1 MWDLMWRSETDLD
14 PRLIRQWAVGPV
26 NAVAWWPGDPGP
38 MLAVGTDEK
47 LGDGEDRYRLLI
59 IDVATGQI
67 RELPSAEA
75 IFAVAF
81 AVTVDGPVLV
91 DTHTG
96 GGLRVWNAVDGS
108 LIRAIP
114 DGGGRDAAVVE
125 VDGRPQVVTTHGR
138 WWLPSGTPANGP
150 KLPPL
155 STVAVGPGPVLLG
168 AEERRPALWDL
179 RSRKLIP
186 TPPGLQRIQRMALDA
201 SGRRNLATVIDDST
215 QMTTFD
221 LATGVPVAPPIVAHA
236 GGLMLPQTRFL
247 GSTEMALVGDVI
259 AVSTRWRVHLWN
271 AATSEPAGSPLTG
284 PVGAA
289 VLAMARWQGRDLLLT
304 GSEDDG
310 VVGLW
315 DLDVPVH
322 RAPGHGERIVAIT
335 RAEPAGVVVSVDEGG
350 TIVARD
356 ESDGRLLH
364 NPLAT
369 GVEPAR
375 GVAAWPDGAATVGGS
390 EEARHPWLRRF
401 DLTTGDRLDPDIDL
415 RSRFVRHLLRAD
427 LDGTAV
433 LVTLSQGPVLRVFRA
448 ADGLLL
454 GETKIEA
461 RSGVSGFAVGSAA
474 GRPAVV
480 LSTWYHP
487 MSVFTLDDLT
497 AAPITIPGAGDD
509 AVLAVDGPH
518 IVARRHDEGEGEGVR
533 PGHIV
538 RVWDTAGHP
547 VTPGIRRPAPVT
559 QAAVRA
565 WPTAYLAHA
574 DRTVTLT
581 DLVTGQ
587 DAGEPLRLPLAPSS
601 LAVTADGDLLA
612 GAGSDVLRYHPP
624 GVKLE
629 KHPGRRP
636 R

>member
-1 MWDLMWRSETDLD
+1 VR
-14 PRLIRQWAVGPV
+14 AVSSVIG
-26 NAVAWWPGDPGP
+26 G
-38 MLAVGTDEK
+38 
-47 LGDGEDRYRLLI
+47 
-59 IDVATGQI
+59 
-67 RELPSAEA
+67 RE
-75 IFAVAF
+75 V
-81 AVTVDGPVLV
+81 VTVV
-91 DTHTG
+91 DET
-96 GGLRVWNAVDGS
+96 
-108 LIRAIP
+108 
-114 DGGGRDAAVVE
+114 AA
-125 VDGRPQVVTTHGR
+125 
-138 WWLPSGTPANGP
+138 L
-150 KLPPL
+150 
-155 STVAVGPGPVLLG
+155 
-168 AEERRPALWDL
+168 
-179 RSRKLIP
+179 
-186 TPPGLQRIQRMALDA
+186 
-201 SGRRNLATVIDDST
+201 
-215 QMTTFD
+215 TTFD
-221 LATGVPVAPPIVAHA
+221 PATGEPLAPPVLAHR
-236 GGLMLPQTRFL
+236 GGPLMLPHTRRL
-247 GSTEMALVGDVI
+247 GPTEVAVVGEVI
-259 AVSTRWRVHLWN
+259 AVSTRWRVHLW
-271 AATSEPAGSPLTG
+271 AATTSRAAGPPLAG

-289 VLAMARWQGRDLLLT
+289 VLAVARWEGRDLLLT

-310 VVGLW
+310 VIGLW
-315 DLDVPVH
+315 DLGVPVE
-322 RAPGHGERIVAIT
+322 RAPGHGQRIVAVT
-335 RAEPAGVVVSVDEGG
+335 RAEPAGVVVSADPGG
-350 TIVARD
+350 TLVARH
-356 ESDGRLLH
+356 ESDGRLVRE
-364 NPLAT
+364 PLAT
-369 GVEPAR
+369 GVDSIQC
-375 GVAAWPDGAATVGGS
+375 VAAWADGGAIRAAIGAGAA
-390 EEARHPWLRRF
+390 EARDPQLRRF
-401 DLTTGDRLDPDIDL
+401 DLTTGERLGPDLDL
-415 RSRFVRHLLRAD
+415 GSRFVRHLLRAD

-433 LVTLSQGPVLRVFRA
+433 LVTLTQGPLLRVLRA

-518 IVARRHDEGEGEGVR
+518 IVARRHDEGEGVR

-559 QAAVRA
+559 HAAVRA

-587 DAGEPLRLPLAPSS
+587 DAGEPLRLPLAPSR